1 NARLPLYDVH
11 WTPAIVL
18 EKPAGKK
25 GEAWRVGLT
34 DGRILPLSLDN
45 ATAQRKLAL
54 YDVVLVRVADGKGK
68 TGARAELRARPLVQG
83 MGVVVENGT
92 GGFLAVTGG
101 FWYRLGELNR
111 ARRGVGRPGAAIK
124 PLSYLG
130 ALRNGLQPNTLVR
143 DEPIT
148 LPPLGSG
155 RAREQDYWTPKNY
168 DGGYGGIFTFP
179 PGPQK
184 IPQLPSPPLLPR
196 GLHSTPRARREPPL

>member
-1 NARLPLYDVH
+1 GVGAWGTARRRLCAVH
-11 WTPAIVL
+11 GTRALVV
-18 EKPAGKK
+18 EKRAGRK

-45 ATAQRKLAL
+45 AAAQRKLAL

-68 TGARAELRARPLVQG
+68 TAGRAELRVRPLVQG
-83 MGVVVENGT
+83 MVVVLENRTGRILAMT
-92 GGFLAVTGG
+92 GGFSYPLSQLKRAPQAVPQ
-101 FWYRLGELNR
+101 
-111 ARRGVGRPGAAIK
+111 PGPPIN

-130 ALRNGLQPNTLVR
+130 ALRSGLQPNTLVS

-168 DGGYGGIFTFP
+168 DGGYGGITT
-179 PGPQK
+179 
-184 IPQLPSPPLLPR
+184 LR
-196 GLHSTPRARREPPL
+196 RALENSRNLA